1 MSDVRA
7 LLKAKRQEARVN
19 HPLASY
25 SSTGQLRCV
34 ACSTVVKQAASW
46 VGHVG
51 SKTHRINAAKLRE
64 TELVAQQMLADEER
78 TQAKRKSEVVEDE
91 DGDVDMSLDTKKRR
105 VDLDVDA
112 SKPPT
117 HGFPDDF
124 FSDPSQAPPLS
135 DGGNDGNAD
144 TTVLQSVDAEWELFQ
159 QAVLNP
165 PVNEDRRE
173 AFDRATIAAEPVLAS
188 EVPEGFPQSLT
199 QTTETNGEPQ
209 PELSEEALRRQKEQ
223 DEREL
228 IMDRLMDEER
238 AQEEADAKVT
248 MLKTKLDALKRK
260 REAAKAARTKQIP

>member
-1 MSDVRA
+1 MADVRA

-25 SSTGQLRCV
+25 SSTGQLRCL
-34 ACSTVVKQAASW
+34 ACSTIVKQAASW

-51 SKTHRINAAKLRE
+51 SKTHRINAVKLRE
-64 TELVAQQMLADEER
+64 SELAQQMLVDEESA
-78 TQAKRKSEVVEDE
+78 QAKRKSEALEDD
-91 DGDVDMSLDTKKRR
+91 DGDVDMSPDTKKRKG
-105 VDLDVDA
+105 DLEADA
-112 SKPPT
+112 ST

-124 FSDPSQAPPLS
+124 FSDPSQAPLPAP
-135 DGGNDGNAD
+135 DDDDENAD
-144 TTVLQSVDAEWELFQ
+144 AAPSETPLPPVDAEWELFQ

-165 PVNEDRRE
+165 PTNDDRRE

-188 EVPEGFPQSLT
+188 EVPEGFPQALAQAT
-199 QTTETNGEPQ
+199 GTTGESQ

-260 REAAKAARTKQIP
+260 REAAKAARTKQRT